1 MQNANQNTQ
10 YMMSMFNDKYNE
22 LQRDIAGI
30 ALGQQQAIANQ
41 SECCCNTLRAID
53 GVNFN
58 NAMNTAAI
66 NANIT
71 AQAQRIIDIQI
82 NAEMQRLREQNQ
94 TLQTAQMLNPIE
106 NRLNMIPTYPNT
118 FAYNAGAN
126 PFCNCV
132 C

>member
-1 MQNANQNTQ
+1 MRNTSKLLIFKEITIFFGRGSFLHVQ
-10 YMMSMFNDKYNE
+10 ILHFSYIIYE
-22 LQRDIAGI
+22 RRII
-30 ALGQQQAIANQ
+30 VH
-41 SECCCNTLRAID
+41 ID